1 MQDLVLDL
9 QLTVA
14 VPGFIFQIPMGL
26 TKVKRSQQLRLILKE
41 LRHRNEKVCEK
52 ETKRS
57 S

>member
-26 TKVKRSQQLRLILKE
+26 TKVKHSQQLRLILKE